1 MDAREIR
8 NTVMCKEKLLTD
20 YRELL
25 HKIAISDTLIEMDN
39 NQAEAANLVRAMHAH
54 RMLNEEDVNN
64 MLSTVNVF
72 VFHQSRK
79 ILEKY
84 E

>member
-1 MDAREIR
+1 
-8 NTVMCKEKLLTD
+8 
-20 YRELL
+20 
-25 HKIAISDTLIEMDN
+25 MDN